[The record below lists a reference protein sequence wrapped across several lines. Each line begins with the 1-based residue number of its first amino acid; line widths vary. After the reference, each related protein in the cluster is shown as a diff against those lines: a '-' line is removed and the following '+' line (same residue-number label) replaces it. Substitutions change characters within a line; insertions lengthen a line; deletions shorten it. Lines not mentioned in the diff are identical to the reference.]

1 VGKMHV
7 IVKQCPHCTVHA
19 SLLTTTSTHLFSPS
33 RIATSYYSSTSAI
46 SHTEFMRPSSTLSE
60 IDERILEAEPI
71 ELKRRGNAL
80 TPICL
85 LPIEV
90 LAEIFEH
97 LQHMSTFLPRL
108 RRYIFDY
115 TWTTVMLVCHH
126 FRDVAVS
133 TPALWSE
140 IYFKHKSQ
148 EWIDMC
154 LRRSASAP
162 LCVTSMAIMPVDVWG
177 RADTAYIA
185 GVEAFDMLRI
195 SSPYL
200 ASLMISIR
208 KGHSQVD
215 ITPSLLHNASTS
227 LGYLEID
234 GLSVTL
240 QGAPFMP
247 RLFRLD
253 LDSVR
258 IGFSLGAFA
267 RFLQQTPALEVLIIC
282 NLYHPETYL
291 AVEVTEG
298 MSVSEKVALPQLQH
312 LYIQDGP
319 TEASALVR
327 IVPTPRWT
335 FGVWVSGVAD
345 TEGNHLLGISNNHF
359 HIYDSWVAF
368 SQGLSDPVELLEGS
382 MTFDHASQS
391 LVVGAITFGWA
402 GDALAFRISPAAT
415 SFCTIYCSL
424 TSAHKFLKHVTTM
437 QLRGNARHG
446 MLSEDLDGAYGVWFL
461 STLHMLVLKD
471 IDIGDKQGLVRVRT
485 WIKGRQGS
493 IKSVQFVECDSV
505 LEELA
510 AAWREEG
517 IAAEVSWSTS

>member
-1 VGKMHV
+1 MHV

-85 LPIEV
+85 LPIEI

-108 RRYIFDY
+108 CRYIFDY

-162 LCVTSMAIMPVDVWG
+162 LCVTSTAIMPADVWG

-185 GVEAFDMLRI
+185 GVEACDLLRI

-215 ITPSLLHNASTS
+215 ITPSLLHNASAS

-234 GLSVTL
+234 GLGVTL

-253 LDSVR
+253 LDSIR

-267 RFLQQTPALEVLIIC
+267 SFLQQTPALEVLIVC
-282 NLYHPETYL
+282 NLYHPETYS
-291 AVEVTEG
+291 AVEVTED
-298 MSVSEKVALPQLQH
+298 MSVPEKVALPQLQH

-319 TEASALVR
+319 TEVSALVR
-327 IVPTPRWT
+327 ILPTPRWT
-335 FGVWVSGVAD
+335 FGVWVSGAAD
-345 TEGNHLLGISNNHF
+345 TEGNHMLGISDDHF
-359 HIYDSWVAF
+359 RIYDSWVAF
-368 SQGLSDPVELLEGS
+368 SQGLRNPLEPSEGS

-391 LVVGAITFGWA
+391 LVVGAITFGRA
-402 GDALAFRISPAAT
+402 DDALAFRISPAAT

-424 TSAHKFLKHVTTM
+424 TSAHNFLKRVTTL

-446 MLSEDLDGAYGVWFL
+446 MPSEDLDGAYGVRFL
-461 STLHMLVLKD
+461 SALDTLVLKE
-471 IDIGDKQGLVRVRT
+471 IDIGDTQGLVRVRV
-485 WIKGRQGS
+485 WIKGREGS
-493 IKSVQFVECDSV
+493 IKNVRFVGCDSEF
-505 LEELA
+505 EELA